1 MIELSTRKWATI
13 KKTAQIVQPNVAKKQ
28 RLEAQIANLQNQLAE
43 ANAAIAEWDGAIVR
57 MTGYSSEQL
66 IKRVVEPSGKV
77 DANGKPLTITKWVP
91 TELVSFNAENNTYVI
106 ADMPVTP
113 DTSADVE
120 PSENAEDT
128 EKPIAF
134 YDIEIFPNLCLV
146 NWKIAGEGNPMVR
159 MINPKPIDIEK
170 LITGYRLIG
179 FNCRRYDNH
188 ILFAIMMGYDN
199 EQLYGLSQRIIN
211 HDNNAFFGAA

>member
-66 IKRVVEPSGKV
+66 IKRIVEPSGKV

-91 TELVSFNAENNTYVI
+91 TEIVSFNEETNTYVI
-106 ADMPVTP
+106 ADIPAEGESEAAVP
-113 DTSADVE
+113 AGDAAPEVE
-120 PSENAEDT
+120 SPSNAE
-128 EKPIAF
+128 
-134 YDIEIFPNLCLV
+134 
-146 NWKIAGEGNPMVR
+146 
-159 MINPKPIDIEK
+159 
-170 LITGYRLIG
+170 
-179 FNCRRYDNH
+179 
-188 ILFAIMMGYDN
+188 
-199 EQLYGLSQRIIN
+199 
-211 HDNNAFFGAA
+211 

>member
-28 RLEAQIANLQNQLAE
+28 RLEAQIADLQNQLAE

-77 DANGKPLTITKWVP
+77 DANGKPLTITKWIP
-91 TELVSFNAENNTYVI
+91 TEIVSFNAENNTSVI

-120 PSENAEDT
+120 PSEHAE
-128 EKPIAF
+128 
-134 YDIEIFPNLCLV
+134 
-146 NWKIAGEGNPMVR
+146 
-159 MINPKPIDIEK
+159 
-170 LITGYRLIG
+170 
-179 FNCRRYDNH
+179 
-188 ILFAIMMGYDN
+188 
-199 EQLYGLSQRIIN
+199 
-211 HDNNAFFGAA
+211 

>member
-28 RLEAQIANLQNQLAE
+28 RLEAQIADLQNQLAE

-77 DANGKPLTITKWVP
+77 DANGKLLTTTKWIP

-113 DTSADVE
+113 DTPADVE
-120 PSENAEDT
+120 PSENAE
-128 EKPIAF
+128 
-134 YDIEIFPNLCLV
+134 
-146 NWKIAGEGNPMVR
+146 
-159 MINPKPIDIEK
+159 
-170 LITGYRLIG
+170 
-179 FNCRRYDNH
+179 
-188 ILFAIMMGYDN
+188 
-199 EQLYGLSQRIIN
+199 
-211 HDNNAFFGAA
+211 

>member
-28 RLEAQIANLQNQLAE
+28 RLEAQIADLQNQLAE

-77 DANGKPLTITKWVP
+77 DANGKPRTITKWVP
-91 TELVSFNAENNTYVI
+91 TELVSFNAETNTYVI

-113 DTSADVE
+113 DIPADVE
-120 PSENAEDT
+120 PSENAE
-128 EKPIAF
+128 
-134 YDIEIFPNLCLV
+134 
-146 NWKIAGEGNPMVR
+146 
-159 MINPKPIDIEK
+159 
-170 LITGYRLIG
+170 
-179 FNCRRYDNH
+179 
-188 ILFAIMMGYDN
+188 
-199 EQLYGLSQRIIN
+199 
-211 HDNNAFFGAA
+211 

>member
-91 TELVSFNAENNTYVI
+91 TEIVSFNEETNTYVI
-106 ADMPVTP
+106 ADIP
-113 DTSADVE
+113 
-120 PSENAEDT
+120 AE
-128 EKPIAF
+128 
-134 YDIEIFPNLCLV
+134 
-146 NWKIAGEGNPMVR
+146 GEG
-159 MINPKPIDIEK
+159 E
-170 LITGYRLIG
+170 
-179 FNCRRYDNH
+179 
-188 ILFAIMMGYDN
+188 
-199 EQLYGLSQRIIN
+199 
-211 HDNNAFFGAA
+211 AAAPAGDAAPEVESPSDAE

>member
-28 RLEAQIANLQNQLAE
+28 RLEAQIADLQNQLAE

-77 DANGKPLTITKWVP
+77 DVNSKPLTITKWIP
-91 TELVSFNAENNTYVI
+91 TELVSFNAETNTYVI

-120 PSENAEDT
+120 PFENAE
-128 EKPIAF
+128 
-134 YDIEIFPNLCLV
+134 
-146 NWKIAGEGNPMVR
+146 
-159 MINPKPIDIEK
+159 
-170 LITGYRLIG
+170 
-179 FNCRRYDNH
+179 
-188 ILFAIMMGYDN
+188 
-199 EQLYGLSQRIIN
+199 
-211 HDNNAFFGAA
+211 